1 MYRDYHLSH
10 EMKRDIALYF
20 RRRSLKMIRSQSMS
34 LQFPMNADWIRSL
47 AVSPFLS
54 SSSTCS
60 SVPESC
66 PDYQRV
72 TISGD
77 YCAGVSRS
85 NKTILIIQWFHM
97 YSLYNQYIKKIFF
110 FLNKRMSVPN
120 SDYSGWLRTG
130 CQRSVQGPA
139 YTWEILKA
147 SLS

>member
-1 MYRDYHLSH
+1 
-10 EMKRDIALYF
+10 
-20 RRRSLKMIRSQSMS
+20 MIRSQSMS
-34 LQFPMNADWIRSL
+34 LQIPMNADWIRSL

-85 NKTILIIQWFHM
+85 NKITIQFGNDSTGSHCTINTFENL
-97 YSLYNQYIKKIFF
+97 FF
-110 FLNKRMSVPN
+110 FLSVPN
-120 SDYSGWLRTG
+120 SDYSG
-130 CQRSVQGPA
+130 
-139 YTWEILKA
+139 
-147 SLS
+147 

>member
-1 MYRDYHLSH
+1 
-10 EMKRDIALYF
+10 
-20 RRRSLKMIRSQSMS
+20 MIRSQSMS
-34 LQFPMNADWIRSL
+34 LQIPMNADWLRSL

-85 NKTILIIQWFHM
+85 NKITIQFGNDS
-97 YSLYNQYIKKIFF
+97 SLHNQYILKKGFVFF
-110 FLNKRMSVPN
+110 F
-120 SDYSGWLRTG
+120 
-130 CQRSVQGPA
+130 
-139 YTWEILKA
+139 
-147 SLS
+147 

>member
-1 MYRDYHLSH
+1 
-10 EMKRDIALYF
+10 
-20 RRRSLKMIRSQSMS
+20 MIRSQSMS
-34 LQFPMNADWIRSL
+34 LQIPMNADWIRSL

-85 NKTILIIQWFHM
+85 NKITIQFGNDS
-97 YSLYNQYIKKIFF
+97 SLYNQYI
-110 FLNKRMSVPN
+110 
-120 SDYSGWLRTG
+120 
-130 CQRSVQGPA
+130 
-139 YTWEILKA
+139 
-147 SLS
+147 

>member
-1 MYRDYHLSH
+1 MYHDYHLSH

-66 PDYQRV
+66 TDYQRV

-85 NKTILIIQWFHM
+85 NKIMIQFVNDSTCTRCIINTF
-97 YSLYNQYIKKIFF
+97 KKKF

>member
-1 MYRDYHLSH
+1 
-10 EMKRDIALYF
+10 
-20 RRRSLKMIRSQSMS
+20 MIRSQSMC
-34 LQFPMNADWIRSL
+34 LQIPLNAEWMRSL

-85 NKTILIIQWFHM
+85 NKITIHAELINELQ
-97 YSLYNQYIKKIFF
+97 KK
-110 FLNKRMSVPN
+110 R
-120 SDYSGWLRTG
+120 
-130 CQRSVQGPA
+130 
-139 YTWEILKA
+139 EIYLKINVR
-147 SLS
+147 LLLI